1 MQLRLGLYVLYK
13 KIKYKLLKIG
23 EDIEQKVLL
32 AYEQK
37 KVRDNR
43 RKKLYES
50 KILTSEQKEKIDE
63 FFIKNYG
70 KKIPYYWHKLYM
82 SYTGNF
88 DEKFFP
94 EFLFIPKLERKWNNA
109 KYKYALEDKNLLPI
123 LFNGLDEIKTPK
135 MIVSCT
141 NGIYRDSRGAILKR
155 KDVIRKLNDVGLVF
169 IKPSINSGSGRG
181 CLILD
186 MKHGIDQKSKQSIT
200 TILEIYGKD
209 FCVQELIKQNIVLS
223 RLYSQS
229 INTFRVTTYLWKNT
243 IFLTPVV
250 LRIGRGGGYLDN
262 AHQGGMFVGIGET
275 GKLFKVGFT
284 EFQERFYEH
293 PDSGIKFEDYIIPN
307 FSRIGKAAKVLHSRL
322 PQLGVI
328 HWDLTLDDEDNVIV
342 IEMNTYEGGIWLPQM
357 AVGKGAFGDN
367 TAEILQWISK

>member
-1 MQLRLGLYVLYK
+1 MRLGLYVLYK

-262 AHQGGMFVGIGET
+262 AHQGGCLSELKKQESCL
-275 GKLFKVGFT
+275 KLVLLNFKKGFMSIQIV
-284 EFQERFYEH
+284 ELSLR
-293 PDSGIKFEDYIIPN
+293 II
-307 FSRIGKAAKVLHSRL
+307 
-322 PQLGVI
+322 
-328 HWDLTLDDEDNVIV
+328 
-342 IEMNTYEGGIWLPQM
+342 
-357 AVGKGAFGDN
+357 
-367 TAEILQWISK
+367 